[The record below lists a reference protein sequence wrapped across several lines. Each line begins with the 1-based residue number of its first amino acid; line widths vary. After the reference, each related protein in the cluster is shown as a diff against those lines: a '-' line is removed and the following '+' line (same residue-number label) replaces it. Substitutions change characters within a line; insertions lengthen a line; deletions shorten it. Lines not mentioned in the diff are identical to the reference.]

1 MARRVLPVASVTHP
15 SALPAPALAPAL
27 AHRARVAVLAL
38 VAAAAPAAGCVEAF
52 DGSNV
57 QIDFAAGV
65 HTSTRPGANPLP
77 DQPPQDTHYELY
89 AADVVYRTDPDG
101 GPVLDDHGDPI
112 IDRAYLFEVTRFAIR
127 PAIDRGSPCLIEL
140 DDTPFPGLHVTQFYE
155 QVKLANGADDPFE
168 PGLPSDVVSDLLN
181 ARRRVEN
188 LEKIETVLKAVVSFE
203 PFRSPA
209 TAPEGQCPPAA
220 ADALPHPGCMD
231 PASNA
236 QRLRLC
242 RELWAGH
249 PDYYEGSDKVFTL
262 PLNGHYLGMVE
273 GMNPLNMGFVGG
285 SSMFVESNLV
295 DHDAY
300 VLNWQ
305 YDDLDGDGTPD
316 FPADLPVPQRSRTGF
331 LYMQGA
337 PVEIARGVITVPLRH
352 PTNASINAD
361 LAILPNLGQD
371 DVHF

>member
-1 MARRVLPVASVTHP
+1 MARRVLPVASVTQ
-15 SALPAPALAPAL
+15 LADPQEA
-27 AHRARVAVLAL
+27 RASRAGRRVRVGALAL

-52 DGSNV
+52 DGSNI

-65 HTSTRPGANPLP
+65 HTATRPGANPLP
-77 DQPPQDTHYELY
+77 DQPPSDTHYELY
-89 AADVVYRTDPDG
+89 AADLVYRTDPEG
-101 GPVLDDHGDPI
+101 GPVVDEQGHPV
-112 IDRAYLFEVTRFAIR
+112 IDRVYLFEVTRFEIR
-127 PAIDRGSPCLIEL
+127 PAIDRSSPCLIEL
-140 DDTPFPGLHVTQFYE
+140 DDTAFPGLHVTQFYE
-155 QVKLANGADDPFE
+155 QVKVANNADDPFA
-168 PGLPSDVVSDLLN
+168 PGLPSEVVSDLLN

-188 LEKIETVLKAVVSFE
+188 LEKIETVLKAVTSFE
-203 PFRSPA
+203 PFRYPA
-209 TAPEGQCPPAA
+209 TAPEGQCPPASG
-220 ADALPHPGCMD
+220 DALPHPGCMD

-236 QRLRLC
+236 QRLRVC
-242 RELWAGH
+242 EALWAAH

-273 GMNPLNMGFVGG
+273 GMNPINMGFVGG
-285 SSMFVESNLV
+285 SSMFVTHNLV

-316 FPADLPVPQRSRTGF
+316 FPAELPEAQRSRTGF

-337 PVEIARGVITVPLRH
+337 PVEIARGVITVPLHH

-361 LAILPNLGQD
+361 LAILPNLGRD